1 MKSHE
6 PIAIGP
12 IRGLAE
18 YVPGHAG
25 TKAIWLL
32 RLTVGEHAIEGWGAT
47 QDEAKFMFLET
58 GKQWLK
64 DTNQHL
70 AIR

>member
-1 MKSHE
+1 MSHLRSHE

-18 YVPGHAG
+18 YVPSLMGWTLHLE
-25 TKAIWLL
+25 I
-32 RLTVGEHAIEGWGAT
+32 GEHAIEGWGAT
-47 QDEAKFMFLET
+47 QEEAKFMFLET
-58 GKQWLK
+58 CKQWLK